1 MKSEKASKKSPKQ
14 VSNEVIKEN
23 KKPPVLVVQQKEST
37 TSDKSKKQTKPVKET
52 KEIKEEKSSKKSK
65 TEDIEKKMLQGQN
78 HIEERELLKEKHE
91 TKEEIYEP
99 SQPVIK
105 EEERKQALIK
115 PRETYLKEKIEKM
128 NCNVNLMNN
137 IQKEMGNKIKNIMT
151 EEGVVVADKTKDLKK
166 YMDIKDKTRTEIE
179 QYNNKKKHKEIK
191 NLMEELKTLQ
201 INLQQLEEKEK
212 MLIQNKENN
221 FNKNSQEITNDKL
234 IFDKSQNLMKIRE
247 VQAQKE
253 EIKEKIAEI
262 NYRIKN
268 TIEIDKLQ
276 TMPNK
281 ERVKDFIAN
290 FERDKEIIEIRAKK
304 YYKEF
309 KERSQRKQNNLNQI
323 MERMRK
329 EIEEKE
335 KEKKELDEEQ
345 RKKFKEKEKAIE
357 KKQSK
362 LNEEIL
368 LKYKPF
374 INQKPEINKKQY
386 LYNKR
391 YDNFVLKEKKYF
403 QKNAEKIKE
412 EKDKYQFKFDEIE
425 KFSQEFDEKIENRKY
440 ELEQK
445 SMELSEKW
453 NQNKEQLPKNNNFQ
467 SMENLHKKNILEEE
481 KKKEM
486 YHKKAKKLA
495 EDIRINNPPEVDP
508 KKRKQLQAVI
518 HALEDPKNAAK
529 KYTLKKQKKNRI
541 IMKKRDTSKPS
552 KFKWELKLEPNAE
565 KEVNY
570 IKKPKKINLLPIT
583 RTTTEIPVKKP
594 DYLREI
600 INKKNRI
607 RSNSSKGR
615 ENYEDEFMGINK
627 KAEKWEKVMNNK
639 EVNLLENI
647 NNVQS
652 KVDSLEQQAEE
663 KEKLL
668 KLKGGIEN
676 NPELGKQ
683 VSSLLIDSIE
693 AKLNMIKKM
702 NEVH

>member
-191 NLMEELKTLQ
+191 NLMEELKALQ

>member
-191 NLMEELKTLQ
+191 NLMEELKALQ

-221 FNKNSQEITNDKL
+221 FNKNSQEIINDKL

-309 KERSQRKQNNLNQI
+309 KERSQRKQNNMNQI

-565 KEVNY
+565 KEENY

>member
-191 NLMEELKTLQ
+191 NLMEELKALQ

-323 MERMRK
+323 MERMKK